1 MERNE
6 AIICLKEILRL
17 DSSFSPEAVTF
28 QTPKDSAGYTLHIKG
43 AIQQSDKELVEQIA
57 QKTQSSSKTGKG
69 WINDFQ
75 AVSPPKQPLAAYF
88 KCFTAP
94 IAGILP

>member
-57 QKTQSSSKTGKG
+57 QKR
-69 WINDFQ
+69 NL
-75 AVSPPKQPLAAYF
+75 AVRPEKDGLTIFKPLPPPHAAVR
-88 KCFTAP
+88 
-94 IAGILP
+94 GRL

>member
-17 DSSFSPEAVTF
+17 DSSLSPEAVTF

-57 QKTQSSSKTGKG
+57 QKRNLAVEQEKDGITIFKPSPPPQA
-69 WINDFQ
+69 
-75 AVSPPKQPLAAYF
+75 AVSSLF
-88 KCFTAP
+88 
-94 IAGILP
+94 